1 MDESKIIDRLA
12 RMEEKVDNIIEAN
25 QKEIQQL
32 YKKIYRLEEKNETL
46 QKMQVLL
53 EIVVE
58 DSKKHAEQMERF
70 EQTMLNVND
79 NLSMLNKSQIDTRE
93 DMARIDKRLE
103 KVEEGQEK
111 GSINIPELMRDAI
124 KNIILALVAY
134 GLVKLGIG

>member
-1 MDESKIIDRLA
+1 MDEAKIIDRLA
-12 RMEEKVDNIIEAN
+12 RMEEKVDNIIEVN

-111 GSINIPELMRDAI
+111 GNINIPELMRDAI

>member
-1 MDESKIIDRLA
+1 MDEAKIIDRLA
-12 RMEEKVDNIIEAN
+12 RMEEKVDNIIEVN
-25 QKEIQQL
+25 QREIKQL
-32 YKKIYRLEEKNETL
+32 YKKIYRLEEKNEIL

-53 EIVVE
+53 EVVVE

>member
-1 MDESKIIDRLA
+1 MDEAKIIDRLA
-12 RMEEKVDNIIEAN
+12 RMEEKVDNIIEVN
-25 QKEIQQL
+25 QREIKQL
-32 YKKIYRLEEKNETL
+32 YKKIYRLEEKNEIL

-53 EIVVE
+53 EVVVE

-111 GSINIPELMRDAI
+111 GSINIPELMRDVI